1 LTAWL
6 GVQETSTNVISN
18 IITNASFDT
27 LMRVVGKKGN
37 PPGESNDLSL
47 LDYGSIDPDVLFYNG
62 FTSGDDL
69 TCSLVTPIS

>member
-1 LTAWL
+1 
-6 GVQETSTNVISN
+6 
-18 IITNASFDT
+18 
-27 LMRVVGKKGN
+27 MRVVGKKGN
-37 PPGESNDLSL
+37 PPGESNDTSL